1 MRFWA
6 TSAVVMNLLT
16 KLRGSAVILCET
28 SLSVL
33 QLEVNDKSTEV
44 ILASICSKHCALTGM
59 VCMQGII
66 TVPVVV
72 WLFVVQ
78 PISLRTM
85 HDDEDTAG
93 QIHVE
98 IRFYCM

>member
-1 MRFWA
+1 
-6 TSAVVMNLLT
+6 
-16 KLRGSAVILCET
+16 
-28 SLSVL
+28 
-33 QLEVNDKSTEV
+33 
-44 ILASICSKHCALTGM
+44 
-59 VCMQGII
+59 MQGII

-98 IRFYCM
+98 TRFC